1 MVFAAKF
8 SLNKGFLPEKDYK
21 NIISLLSKLGLPI
34 SLNEIQG
41 EITKR
46 EILDLMVYDKKR
58 MNNSNTLILINEIGK
73 AFINKDISNEEIEFF
88 FDRENIK

>member
-1 MVFAAKF
+1 MNGILIVSFF
-8 SLNKGFLPEKDYK
+8 FLPKKEYK

-41 EITKR
+41 EITKS

-58 MNNSNTLILINEIGK
+58 MNSSNTLILINEIGK
-73 AFINKDISNEEIEFF
+73 AFINKDISNEEIECF
-88 FDRENIK
+88 FDKENIK